1 MMQTPDNHWPANS
14 QRSDDDEINFM
25 DIMLVIAKYNRF
37 IMAFTA
43 VSIVLALIYVMVQP
57 FSYTAKTVI
66 LPPQTKGDSSMGALL
81 GNLGGLNGMA
91 GGSALGLKNPS
102 DMYLGML
109 KSRTLA
115 DRVIV
120 KLDLQK
126 HYQTKTITKAREVLK
141 YASNITAGKD
151 GFITV
156 EYTHSDPV
164 MAAKIAN
171 AYIKELDGLNS
182 TLAVT
187 EAAKRRLFYEKQI
200 KEASISLAQAEVAMK
215 QTQRKTGWYEFG
227 GFDVA
232 TAAGGNGGLVPG
244 GNGGLVPGGGGARV
258 NASVLMKAEEM
269 RAHIALKE
277 LDLASKR
284 AYMTEQNP
292 EYVRSLATLAALK
305 ANLTKLEGSASP
317 SGADVKVPVNQL
329 SDIGFAYI
337 HQLHDLKYK
346 QSLFD
351 LYSKQFE
358 MAKMD
363 EAKESPL
370 VQVVDKA
377 LPPEE
382 RSSPKRAQMMV
393 IATILAFVISLILA
407 FIMNALDTAKQNP
420 KSAER
425 LNLLRRYVLGGK

>member
-1 MMQTPDNHWPANS
+1 MQTPDNNLPAHS
-14 QRSDDDEINFM
+14 QRSDDDEINLM

-43 VSIVLALIYVMVQP
+43 ASILLALIYVMLQP

-66 LPPQTKGDSSMGALL
+66 LPPQTKADSSMAALL
-81 GNLGGLNGMA
+81 GNLGGVNAMPA
-91 GGSALGLKNPS
+91 ASALGLKNPS

-126 HYQTKTITKAREVLK
+126 HYKTKTMTKTREVLK
-141 YASNITAGKD
+141 YASNIVAGKD

-164 MAAKIAN
+164 MAANIAN
-171 AYIKELDGLNS
+171 AYIRELDSLNS

-200 KEASISLAQAEVAMK
+200 KETSVSLSQAEAAMK

-232 TAAGGNGGLVPG
+232 MAGGGAGGG
-244 GNGGLVPGGGGARV
+244 GTSLMSGGARV
-258 NASVLMKAEEM
+258 NASVLMKVEEN
-269 RAHIALKE
+269 RAQITLKE
-277 LDLASKR
+277 LELASKR
-284 AYMTEQNP
+284 AYMTEKNP
-292 EYVRSLATLAALK
+292 EYIRDLSILAALK
-305 ANLTKLEGSASP
+305 SNLAKLQGRNDRAE
-317 SGADVKVPVNQL
+317 ADVKVPVSQL
-329 SDIGFAYI
+329 PDIGFAYI
-337 HQLHDLKYK
+337 HQMRDLKYK
-346 QSLFD
+346 QSLLE

-377 LPPEE
+377 VPPEE
-382 RSSPKRAQMMV
+382 RSAPKRGQMMV
-393 IATILAFVISLILA
+393 IATLLALVISIMLA
-407 FIMNALDTAKQNP
+407 FIMNALDTAKQKP
-420 KSAER
+420 ESAER
-425 LNLLRRYVLGGK
+425 LKLLRRYLQRGK

>member
-1 MMQTPDNHWPANS
+1 MQTPENNLPAHS
-14 QRSDDDEINFM
+14 QRSDDDEINLM

-37 IMAFTA
+37 IMAFIA
-43 VSIVLALIYVMVQP
+43 VSIVLALIYVMLQP

-81 GNLGGLNGMA
+81 GNLGGLNAMPGA
-91 GGSALGLKNPS
+91 GALGLKNPS

-115 DRVIV
+115 DQVIV
-120 KLDLQK
+120 KLNLQK
-126 HYQTKTITKAREVLK
+126 LYKTKNMTQTRQTLSGSTKITL
-141 YASNITAGKD
+141 GKD
-151 GFITV
+151 GFITI

-164 MAAKIAN
+164 IAADIAN
-171 AYIKELDGLNS
+171 TFVNESDKMNS
-182 TLAVT
+182 TVAIS
-187 EAAKRRLFYEKQI
+187 EAARRRLFYENQI
-200 KEASISLAQAEVAMK
+200 KQASVTLSQAEAAMK

-232 TAAGGNGGLVPG
+232 MAAGGAGGGLAS
-244 GNGGLVPGGGGARV
+244 GGGGARV
-258 NASVLMKAEEM
+258 NASVLMKVEEI
-269 RAHIALKE
+269 RAQITMKE
-277 LDLASKR
+277 VELSSKR
-284 AYMTEQNP
+284 AYMTEKNP
-292 EYVRSLATLAALK
+292 EYVRSLATLGALK
-305 ANLTKLEGSASP
+305 ANLTKLEGSTNA
-317 SGADVKVPVNQL
+317 SGADVKVPVSQL
-329 SDIGFAYI
+329 SDTGFAYI
-337 HQLHDLKYK
+337 HQMRDLKYK
-346 QSLFD
+346 QSLLE

-393 IATILAFVISLILA
+393 IATLLALVISIMLA
-407 FIMNALDTAKQNP
+407 FIMNALDTAKQKP
-420 KSAER
+420 ESAER
-425 LNLLRRYVLGGK
+425 LNLLRRYLQRGK

>member
-1 MMQTPDNHWPANS
+1 MQTPNNNLPAHS
-14 QRSDDDEINFM
+14 QRSDDDEINLM
-25 DIMLVIAKYNRF
+25 DILLVIAKYNRF
-37 IMAFTA
+37 IMVFTA
-43 VSIVLALIYVMVQP
+43 VSIVLALIYVMTQP

-66 LPPQTKGDSSMGALL
+66 LPPQTKSDSSMGALL
-81 GNLGGLNGMA
+81 GNLGGLNAMPA
-91 GGSALGLKNPS
+91 ASALGLKNPS

-115 DRVIV
+115 DRVII

-126 HYQTKTITKAREVLK
+126 HYKTKTMTKTREVLK
-141 YASNITAGKD
+141 YASKITAGKD

-164 MAAKIAN
+164 MAANIAN
-171 AYIKELDGLNS
+171 AYITELDRLNS
-182 TLAVT
+182 TVAVS
-187 EAAKRRLFYEKQI
+187 EAARRSVFYEKQI
-200 KEASISLAQAEVAMK
+200 KQASVSLSQAEATMK

-232 TAAGGNGGLVPG
+232 MAAGGAG
-244 GNGGLVPGGGGARV
+244 GGLVPGGGGARV

-269 RAHIALKE
+269 RVQITLRE

-292 EYVRSLATLAALK
+292 EYVRGLATIAALK
-305 ANLTKLEGSASP
+305 ANLAKLQGKPDGAD
-317 SGADVKVPVNQL
+317 ADVKVSINQL
-329 SDIGFAYI
+329 PDTGFAYI
-337 HQLHDLKYK
+337 HQMRDLKYK
-346 QSLFD
+346 QGLLE

-382 RSSPKRAQMMV
+382 RSAPKRAEMMV
-393 IATILAFVISLILA
+393 IATLIALVISLILA
-407 FIMNALDTAKQNP
+407 FIMNALDTAKQKP
-420 KSAER
+420 ESAQR
-425 LNLLRRYVLGGK
+425 LNLMRRYLLGK

>member
-1 MMQTPDNHWPANS
+1 MQTPDNNLPAHS
-14 QRSDDDEINFM
+14 QRSDDDEINLM

-43 VSIVLALIYVMVQP
+43 ASIVLALIYVMLQP

-66 LPPQTKGDSSMGALL
+66 LPPQPKSDSSMGALL
-81 GNLGGLNGMA
+81 GNLGGLNA
-91 GGSALGLKNPS
+91 IPGSGALGLKNPS

-126 HYQTKTITKAREVLK
+126 HYKTKTMTKTREVLK
-141 YASNITAGKD
+141 YASNIAAGKD

-164 MAAKIAN
+164 MAANIAN
-171 AYIKELDGLNS
+171 AYIRELDSINS

-200 KEASISLAQAEVAMK
+200 KETSVSLSQAEAAMK

-232 TAAGGNGGLVPG
+232 MAAGGAGGG
-244 GNGGLVPGGGGARV
+244 GSSSLTSGGARV
-258 NASVLMKAEEM
+258 NASVLMKVEEI
-269 RAHIALKE
+269 RAQITLKE

-292 EYVRSLATLAALK
+292 AYVRSLATLAALK
-305 ANLTKLEGSASP
+305 ANLTKLEGSTNA

-329 SDIGFAYI
+329 SDTGFAYI
-337 HQLHDLKYK
+337 HQMRDLKYK
-346 QSLFD
+346 QSLME

-377 LPPEE
+377 MPPEE
-382 RSSPKRAQMMV
+382 RSAPKRAQMMV
-393 IATILAFVISLILA
+393 IATLLALVISIMLA
-407 FIMNALDTAKQNP
+407 FIMNALDTAKQKP
-420 KSAER
+420 ESAER
-425 LNLLRRYVLGGK
+425 LNLLRRYLQRGK

>member
-1 MMQTPDNHWPANS
+1 MQTPDNNLPAHS
-14 QRSDDDEINFM
+14 QRIDDDEINLM

-43 VSIVLALIYVMVQP
+43 VSIVLALIYVMLQP

-66 LPPQTKGDSSMGALL
+66 LPPQTKSDSSMGALL
-81 GNLGGLNGMA
+81 GNLGGLNAMPGA
-91 GGSALGLKNPS
+91 GALGLKNPS

-115 DRVIV
+115 DRVII

-126 HYQTKTITKAREVLK
+126 HYKTKTMTKTREVLK
-141 YASNITAGKD
+141 YASNIAAGKD

-156 EYTHSDPV
+156 EYSHSDPV
-164 MAAKIAN
+164 MAANIAN
-171 AYIKELDGLNS
+171 AYIKELDGLNA

-200 KEASISLAQAEVAMK
+200 KETGLSLSQAEAAMK
-215 QTQRKTGWYEFG
+215 QTQRRTGWYEFG

-232 TAAGGNGGLVPG
+232 MAGGGAGAGGATS
-244 GNGGLVPGGGGARV
+244 GGARV
-258 NASVLMKAEEM
+258 YASVLMKVEEI
-269 RAHIALKE
+269 RAQITFKE
-277 LDLASKR
+277 LALASKR
-284 AYMTEQNP
+284 AYMTERNP

-305 ANLTKLEGSASP
+305 TNLTKLEGSTNASV
-317 SGADVKVPVNQL
+317 ADVKVPVSQL
-329 SDIGFAYI
+329 SDTGFDYI
-337 HQLHDLKYK
+337 HQMRDLKYK
-346 QSLFD
+346 QSLLE

-377 LPPEE
+377 MPPEE
-382 RSSPKRAQMMV
+382 RSAPKRAQMMV
-393 IATILAFVISLILA
+393 IATLLALVISIMLA
-407 FIMNALDTAKQNP
+407 FIMNALDTAKQKP
-420 KSAER
+420 ESAER
-425 LNLLRRYVLGGK
+425 LNLLRRYLQRGK

>member
-1 MMQTPDNHWPANS
+1 MQTPENNLPAHS
-14 QRSDDDEINFM
+14 QRSDDDEINLM

-43 VSIVLALIYVMVQP
+43 ASIVLALIYVMLQL
-57 FSYTAKTVI
+57 FSYTARTVI
-66 LPPQTKGDSSMGALL
+66 LPPQTKSDSSMGALL
-81 GNLGGLNGMA
+81 GNLGGLNAMPGA
-91 GGSALGLKNPS
+91 GALGLKNPS

-115 DRVIV
+115 DRVIA

-126 HYQTKTITKAREVLK
+126 HYKTKTMTKTREVLK
-141 YASNITAGKD
+141 YASNIAAGKD
-151 GFITV
+151 GFIAV
-156 EYTHSDPV
+156 EYSHSDPI
-164 MAAKIAN
+164 MAANIAN

-200 KEASISLAQAEVAMK
+200 KETSVSLSQAEVAMK

-232 TAAGGNGGLVPG
+232 MASGGAGGAASS
-244 GNGGLVPGGGGARV
+244 GARV
-258 NASVLMKAEEM
+258 NASVLMKVEEM
-269 RAHIALKE
+269 RAQITLKE

-305 ANLTKLEGSASP
+305 ANLTKLEGSTNA
-317 SGADVKVPVNQL
+317 SGADVKVPVSQL

-337 HQLHDLKYK
+337 HQLRDLKYK
-346 QSLFD
+346 QSLME

-382 RSSPKRAQMMV
+382 RSAPKRAQMMV
-393 IATILAFVISLILA
+393 IATLLALVISIMLA
-407 FIMNALDTAKQNP
+407 FIMNSLDTAKQKP
-420 KSAER
+420 ESAER
-425 LNLLRRYVLGGK
+425 LNLLRRYLQRGK

>member
-1 MMQTPDNHWPANS
+1 MQTQENNLPAHS
-14 QRSDDDEINFM
+14 QRSDDDEINLM

-43 VSIVLALIYVMVQP
+43 VSIVLALIYVMLQP

-81 GNLGGLNGMA
+81 GNLGGLNAMPGA
-91 GGSALGLKNPS
+91 GALGLKNPT
-102 DMYLGML
+102 DTFVGML
-109 KSRTLA
+109 KSRSLA
-115 DRVIV
+115 DQVIA
-120 KLDLQK
+120 KLNLQK
-126 HYQTKTITKAREVLK
+126 LYKTKTMTQTRQALSGSTK
-141 YASNITAGKD
+141 ITAGKD
-151 GFITV
+151 GFITI

-164 MAAKIAN
+164 IAAEIAN
-171 AYIKELDGLNS
+171 TFVNELDKMNS
-182 TLAVT
+182 TVAIS
-187 EAAKRRLFYEKQI
+187 EAARRRLFYEKQI
-200 KEASISLAQAEVAMK
+200 KETSVNLSQAEAAMK

-232 TAAGGNGGLVPG
+232 MAGAGAGG
-244 GNGGLVPGGGGARV
+244 GGGGASLMSGGTRV
-258 NASVLMKAEEM
+258 NASVLMKVEEI
-269 RAHIALKE
+269 RAQITLKE

-292 EYVRSLATLAALK
+292 EYVRSLATLVALK
-305 ANLTKLEGSASP
+305 ANLTKLEGSAS
-317 SGADVKVPVNQL
+317 GADVKVPVSQL
-329 SDIGFAYI
+329 SDTGFAYI
-337 HQLHDLKYK
+337 HQMRDLKYK
-346 QSLFD
+346 QSLME

-382 RSSPKRAQMMV
+382 RSAPKRAQMMV
-393 IATILAFVISLILA
+393 ISSILALVISIILA
-407 FIMNALDTAKQNP
+407 FIMNALDAAKQKP
-420 KSAER
+420 ESAER
-425 LNLLRRYVLGGK
+425 LSLLRRYLQRGK

>member
-1 MMQTPDNHWPANS
+1 MQTPDNNLPVHS
-14 QRSDDDEINFM
+14 QRSDDDEINLM

-43 VSIVLALIYVMVQP
+43 VSIVLALIYVMLQP

-66 LPPQTKGDSSMGALL
+66 LPPQTKSDSSMGALL
-81 GNLGGLNGMA
+81 GNLGGLNAMPGA
-91 GGSALGLKNPS
+91 GALGLKNPS

-115 DRVIV
+115 DRVII

-126 HYQTKTITKAREVLK
+126 HYKTKTMTKTREVLK
-141 YASNITAGKD
+141 SSSVIAAGKD

-164 MAAKIAN
+164 MAANIAN
-171 AYIKELDGLNS
+171 AYIRELDSLNS
-182 TLAVT
+182 TLAMT

-200 KEASISLAQAEVAMK
+200 KETSVSLSQAEAAMK

-232 TAAGGNGGLVPG
+232 MAGAGGGAGAGGSSLMS
-244 GNGGLVPGGGGARV
+244 GGARV
-258 NASVLMKAEEM
+258 NASVLMKVEEI
-269 RAHIALKE
+269 RAQLTLKE

-305 ANLTKLEGSASP
+305 ANLTKLEGSTNAS
-317 SGADVKVPVNQL
+317 GTDIKVPVSQL
-329 SDIGFAYI
+329 SDTGFAYI
-337 HQLHDLKYK
+337 HQMRDLKYK
-346 QSLFD
+346 QSLME

-363 EAKESPL
+363 EAKEAPL

-382 RSSPKRAQMMV
+382 RSAPKRAQMMV
-393 IATILAFVISLILA
+393 IATLLALVVSIILA
-407 FIMNALDTAKQNP
+407 FIMNALDTAKQKP
-420 KSAER
+420 ESAER
-425 LNLLRRYVLGGK
+425 LNLLRRYLQRGK

>member
-1 MMQTPDNHWPANS
+1 MQTPDNNLPAHS
-14 QRSDDDEINFM
+14 QRSDDDEINLM

-43 VSIVLALIYVMVQP
+43 ASIVLALIYVMLQP

-66 LPPQTKGDSSMGALL
+66 LPPQPKSDSSMGALL
-81 GNLGGLNGMA
+81 GNLGGLNAMPVA
-91 GGSALGLKNPS
+91 GALGLKNPS

-115 DRVIV
+115 DGVIV
-120 KLDLQK
+120 KLDLQQ
-126 HYQTKTITKAREVLK
+126 HYKTKTMTKTREVLK
-141 YASNITAGKD
+141 YASNIAAGKD

-164 MAAKIAN
+164 MAANIAN
-171 AYIKELDGLNS
+171 AYIRELDSINS

-200 KEASISLAQAEVAMK
+200 KETSVSLSQAEAAMK

-232 TAAGGNGGLVPG
+232 MAAGGA
-244 GNGGLVPGGGGARV
+244 GGGGSSSLMSGGAGV
-258 NASVLMKAEEM
+258 NASVLMKVEEI
-269 RAHIALKE
+269 RAQITLKE

-305 ANLTKLEGSASP
+305 ANLTKLEGSTNASGP
-317 SGADVKVPVNQL
+317 DVKVPVNQL
-329 SDIGFAYI
+329 SDTGFAYI
-337 HQLHDLKYK
+337 HQLRDLKYK
-346 QSLFD
+346 QTLLE

-393 IATILAFVISLILA
+393 ISTILALVISIILA
-407 FIMNALDTAKQNP
+407 FIMNALDTTKQKP
-420 KSAER
+420 ESAER
-425 LNLLRRYVLGGK
+425 LNLLRRYLQRGK

>member
-1 MMQTPDNHWPANS
+1 MQTPENNLPAHS
-14 QRSDDDEINFM
+14 QRSDDDEINLM

-37 IMAFTA
+37 IIAFTA
-43 VSIVLALIYVMVQP
+43 VSIVLALIYVMLQP

-81 GNLGGLNGMA
+81 GNLGGLNAMPGA
-91 GGSALGLKNPS
+91 GALGLKNPS

-115 DRVIV
+115 DRVIA

-126 HYQTKTITKAREVLK
+126 HYKTKTMTKTREVLK
-141 YASNITAGKD
+141 YASNIVAGKD

-164 MAAKIAN
+164 MAASIAN
-171 AYIKELDGLNS
+171 AYIRELDGLNS

-200 KEASISLAQAEVAMK
+200 KETSVSLSQAEAAMK

-232 TAAGGNGGLVPG
+232 MAGGGAGAGGAMS
-244 GNGGLVPGGGGARV
+244 GGARV
-258 NASVLMKAEEM
+258 NASVLMKVEET
-269 RAHIALKE
+269 RAQITLRE

-292 EYVRSLATLAALK
+292 EYIRSQAALAGLK
-305 ANLTKLEGSASP
+305 AHLTKLEGSANP
-317 SGADVKVPVNQL
+317 SGEDVKVPVSQL
-329 SDIGFAYI
+329 SDTGFAYI
-337 HQLHDLKYK
+337 HQMRDLKYK
-346 QSLFD
+346 QSLFE

-382 RSSPKRAQMMV
+382 RSSPKRAQMMITSSFIALV
-393 IATILAFVISLILA
+393 IGIVLA
-407 FIMNALDTAKQNP
+407 FIMNALDTAKQIP
-420 KSAER
+420 ESAER
-425 LNLLRRYVLGGK
+425 LNLLRRYMQRGK

>member
-1 MMQTPDNHWPANS
+1 MQNQDNQTAAHS
-14 QRSDDDEINFM
+14 QRSDDDEINLM
-25 DIMLVIAKYNRF
+25 DILLVIAKYNRF
-37 IMAFTA
+37 IMAFTT
-43 VSIVLALIYVMVQP
+43 VSIVLALIYVMTQP

-66 LPPQTKGDSSMGALL
+66 LPPQTKSDSSMGALL
-81 GNLGGLNGMA
+81 GNLGGLNAMPA
-91 GGSALGLKNPS
+91 ASALGLKNPS

-126 HYQTKTITKAREVLK
+126 HYKTKTMTKTREVMK
-141 YASNITAGKD
+141 YASNIAAAKD

-164 MAAKIAN
+164 MAATIAN
-171 AYIKELDGLNS
+171 AYIRELDGLNS

-187 EAAKRRLFYEKQI
+187 EASKRRVFYEKQI
-200 KEASISLAQAEVAMK
+200 KETSVSLSQAEVAMK

-232 TAAGGNGGLVPG
+232 MAAGGAGGA
-244 GNGGLVPGGGGARV
+244 LVPGGGGARV

-269 RAHIALKE
+269 RAQITLRE

-292 EYVRSLATLAALK
+292 DYVRGLATLVALK
-305 ANLTKLEGSASP
+305 ANLTKLEGNTNA
-317 SGADVKVPVNQL
+317 SGADVKVPVSQL
-329 SDIGFAYI
+329 PDTGFAYI
-337 HQLHDLKYK
+337 HQMRDLKYK
-346 QSLFD
+346 QSLLE

-358 MAKMD
+358 IAKMD

-377 LPPEE
+377 VPPEE

-393 IATILAFVISLILA
+393 IATILALVISIMLA
-407 FIMNALDTAKQNP
+407 FIMNALDTAKQKP
-420 KSAER
+420 ESAER
-425 LNLLRRYVLGGK
+425 LNLLRHYLQRGK

>member
-1 MMQTPDNHWPANS
+1 MQTPENNLPAHS
-14 QRSDDDEINFM
+14 QRSDDDEINLM

-43 VSIVLALIYVMVQP
+43 VSIVLALIYVMLQP

-81 GNLGGLNGMA
+81 GNLGGLNAMPGA
-91 GGSALGLKNPS
+91 SALGLKNPS

-126 HYQTKTITKAREVLK
+126 HYKTKNITKTREVLK

-151 GFITV
+151 GFIAV

-164 MAAKIAN
+164 MAANIAN
-171 AYIKELDGLNS
+171 AYIGELDDLNS

-200 KEASISLAQAEVAMK
+200 KETSVSLSQAEAAMK

-227 GFDVA
+227 GFDLA
-232 TAAGGNGGLVPG
+232 MAGGGAGAGGATS
-244 GNGGLVPGGGGARV
+244 GGARV
-258 NASVLMKAEEM
+258 NASVLMKVEEI
-269 RAHIALKE
+269 RAQITLKE
-277 LDLASKR
+277 VELASKR

-305 ANLTKLEGSASP
+305 ANLTKLEGSSNA
-317 SGADVKVPVNQL
+317 SGADVKVPVSQL
-329 SDIGFAYI
+329 SDTGFAYI
-337 HQLHDLKYK
+337 HQMRDLKYK
-346 QSLFD
+346 QSLLE

-382 RSSPKRAQMMV
+382 RSTPKRAQMMV
-393 IATILAFVISLILA
+393 IASMFALVISIMLA

-420 KSAER
+420 ESAER
-425 LNLLRRYVLGGK
+425 LNLLRRYLQRGK

>member
-1 MMQTPDNHWPANS
+1 MQTPDNNLPAHS
-14 QRSDDDEINFM
+14 QRIDDDEINLM

-43 VSIVLALIYVMVQP
+43 VSIVLALIYVMLQP

-66 LPPQTKGDSSMGALL
+66 LPPQTKSDSSMGALL
-81 GNLGGLNGMA
+81 GNLGGLNGIP

-115 DRVIV
+115 DRVII

-126 HYQTKTITKAREVLK
+126 HYKTKTMTKTREVLK
-141 YASNITAGKD
+141 SSSNIAAGKD

-164 MAAKIAN
+164 MAANVAN
-171 AYIKELDGLNS
+171 AYIRELDGLNS

-200 KEASISLAQAEVAMK
+200 KETSVSLSQAEAAMK
-215 QTQRKTGWYEFG
+215 QTQRNTGWYEFG
-227 GFDVA
+227 GFDLA
-232 TAAGGNGGLVPG
+232 MAGGGGGLVA
-244 GNGGLVPGGGGARV
+244 GGGGARV
-258 NASVLMKAEEM
+258 NASVLMKVEES
-269 RAHIALKE
+269 RAQITLKE
-277 LDLASKR
+277 LELASKR
-284 AYMTEQNP
+284 AYMTEKNP
-292 EYVRSLATLAALK
+292 EYVRDLSILAALK
-305 ANLTKLEGSASP
+305 SNLAKLQGRTDRAD
-317 SGADVKVPVNQL
+317 ADVKVPVSQL

-337 HQLHDLKYK
+337 HQMRDLKYK
-346 QSLFD
+346 QSLME

-382 RSSPKRAQMMV
+382 RLAPKRAQMMV
-393 IATILAFVISLILA
+393 IATLIAFVISIMLA
-407 FIMNALDTAKQNP
+407 FIMNALDTAKQKP

-425 LNLLRRYVLGGK
+425 LNLLRRYLQRGK

>member
-1 MMQTPDNHWPANS
+1 MQNQDNNLPAHS
-14 QRSDDDEINFM
+14 QRSDDDEINLM

-37 IMAFTA
+37 IMVFTA
-43 VSIVLALIYVMVQP
+43 VSIVLALIYVMLQP

-66 LPPQTKGDSSMGALL
+66 LPPQPKSESSMGALL
-81 GNLGGLNGMA
+81 GNLGGLNGMVS
-91 GGSALGLKNPS
+91 GGALGLKNPS
-102 DMYLGML
+102 DAFLGML

-115 DRVIV
+115 DRVII

-126 HYQTKTITKAREVLK
+126 HYKTKTMTKAREVLSHSSK
-141 YASNITAGKD
+141 ITAGKD

-164 MAAKIAN
+164 MAANIAN
-171 AYIKELDGLNS
+171 AYVKELDELNS
-182 TLAVT
+182 TVAVG
-187 EAAKRRLFYEKQI
+187 EAARRGLFYEKQI
-200 KEASISLAQAEVAMK
+200 KQASISLSQAEAVMK

-232 TAAGGNGGLVPG
+232 MAAGGVA
-244 GNGGLVPGGGGARV
+244 GGGGARV

-269 RAHIALKE
+269 RAQITLRE

-292 EYVRSLATLAALK
+292 EYVRGLATIAALK
-305 ANLTKLEGSASP
+305 ANLAKLQGKPDAAD
-317 SGADVKVPVNQL
+317 ADVKVSVNQL
-329 SDIGFAYI
+329 PDTGFAYI
-337 HQLHDLKYK
+337 HQMRDLKYK
-346 QSLFD
+346 QGLLE

-382 RSSPKRAQMMV
+382 RSSPKRAEMMV
-393 IATILAFVISLILA
+393 IATLIALVISLILA
-407 FIMNALDTAKQNP
+407 FIMNALDTAKQKP
-420 KSAER
+420 ESAQR
-425 LNLLRRYVLGGK
+425 LNLMRRYLLGK

>member
-1 MMQTPDNHWPANS
+1 MQTPENNLPAHS
-14 QRSDDDEINFM
+14 QRSDDDEINLM

-43 VSIVLALIYVMVQP
+43 VSILLALIYVMLQP

-66 LPPQTKGDSSMGALL
+66 LPPQPKGEASMGALL
-81 GNLGGLNGMA
+81 GNLGGVGGLPGA
-91 GGSALGLKNPS
+91 GALGLKNPS

-109 KSRTLA
+109 KSRSLA
-115 DRVIV
+115 DQVIA
-120 KLDLQK
+120 KLNLQK
-126 HYQTKTITKAREVLK
+126 LYKTKTMTQTRQTLSRSTK
-141 YASNITAGKD
+141 ITAGKD
-151 GFITV
+151 GFITI

-164 MAAKIAN
+164 IAAEIAN
-171 AYIKELDGLNS
+171 TFVNELDKLNS
-182 TLAVT
+182 TVAIS
-187 EAAKRRLFYEKQI
+187 EAARRRLFYEKQI
-200 KEASISLAQAEVAMK
+200 KETSVNLSQAEAAMK

-232 TAAGGNGGLVPG
+232 MAGGGA
-244 GNGGLVPGGGGARV
+244 GGGGASLMSGGMRV
-258 NASVLMKAEEM
+258 NASVLMKVEEI
-269 RAHIALKE
+269 RAQITLKE

-305 ANLTKLEGSASP
+305 ANLTKLEGSAS
-317 SGADVKVPVNQL
+317 GADVKVPVSQL
-329 SDIGFAYI
+329 SDTGFAYI
-337 HQLHDLKYK
+337 HQMRDLKYK
-346 QSLFD
+346 QSLME

-382 RSSPKRAQMMV
+382 RSAPKRAQMMV
-393 IATILAFVISLILA
+393 ISSILALVISIILA
-407 FIMNALDTAKQNP
+407 FIMNALDTAKQKP
-420 KSAER
+420 ESAER
-425 LNLLRRYVLGGK
+425 LNLLRRYLQRGK

>member
-1 MMQTPDNHWPANS
+1 MQTPDNNLPAQS
-14 QRSDDDEINFM
+14 QRSDDDEINLM

-43 VSIVLALIYVMVQP
+43 VSIVLALIYVMLQP

-66 LPPQTKGDSSMGALL
+66 LPPQPKGESSVNGLL
-81 GNLGGLNGMA
+81 GNLGGINGNPVA
-91 GGSALGLKNPS
+91 GALGLKNPS
-102 DMYLGML
+102 DMYVGML

-120 KLDLQK
+120 KLGLQK
-126 HYQTKTITKAREVLK
+126 HYKTRTMTKTREVLK
-141 YASNITAGKD
+141 YATNIAVGKD

-164 MAAKIAN
+164 MAANIAN
-171 AYIKELDGLNS
+171 AYISELDALNS

-200 KEASISLAQAEVAMK
+200 KETSASLSQAEAAMK

-227 GFDVA
+227 GFDIGMTSGGSGGVV
-232 TAAGGNGGLVPG
+232 AAGG
-244 GNGGLVPGGGGARV
+244 ARFNV
-258 NASVLMKAEEM
+258 NSSVLMKVEEN
-269 RAHIALKE
+269 RAQITLKE
-277 LDLASKR
+277 LELASKR
-284 AYMTEQNP
+284 AYMTEKNP
-292 EYVRSLATLAALK
+292 EYVRDISILAALK
-305 ANLTKLEGSASP
+305 SNLAKLQGGSDRAEG
-317 SGADVKVPVNQL
+317 DVKVPVSQL
-329 SDIGFAYI
+329 SDVGFAYI
-337 HQLHDLKYK
+337 HQMRDLKYK
-346 QSLFD
+346 QSLME

-382 RSSPKRAQMMV
+382 RSTPKRAQMMI
-393 IATILAFVISLILA
+393 IATLIAFVISIMLA
-407 FIMNALDTAKQNP
+407 FIMNALDTAKQKP
-420 KSAER
+420 ESAER
-425 LNLLRRYVLGGK
+425 LNLLRRYLQRGK

>member
-1 MMQTPDNHWPANS
+1 MQTPDNNLPAHS
-14 QRSDDDEINFM
+14 QRSDDDEINLM

-43 VSIVLALIYVMVQP
+43 ASIVLALIYVMLQP
-57 FSYTAKTVI
+57 FSYTARTVI
-66 LPPQTKGDSSMGALL
+66 LPPQSKGDSSMGALL
-81 GNLGGLNGMA
+81 GNLGGLNAMPGA
-91 GGSALGLKNPS
+91 GALGLKNPS

-109 KSRTLA
+109 KSRTVA
-115 DRVIV
+115 DRVIAR
-120 KLDLQK
+120 LDLQQ
-126 HYQTKTITKAREVLK
+126 HYKTKTMTKTREVMK

-156 EYTHSDPV
+156 EYTHRDPV

-171 AYIKELDGLNS
+171 TYIKELDGLNS

-200 KEASISLAQAEVAMK
+200 KETSVSLSQAEAAMK
-215 QTQRKTGWYEFG
+215 QTQKKTGWYEFG

-232 TAAGGNGGLVPG
+232 MAGGGAGAGGATS
-244 GNGGLVPGGGGARV
+244 GGARV
-258 NASVLMKAEEM
+258 NASVLMKVEEM
-269 RAHIALKE
+269 RAQITLKE

-305 ANLTKLEGSASP
+305 TNLTKLEGSTNP
-317 SGADVKVPVNQL
+317 SGADVKVPVSQL
-329 SDIGFAYI
+329 SDTGFAYI
-337 HQLHDLKYK
+337 HQLRDLKYK
-346 QSLFD
+346 QSLME

-393 IATILAFVISLILA
+393 IATLLALVISIMLA
-407 FIMNALDTAKQNP
+407 FIMNGLDTAKQKP
-420 KSAER
+420 ESAER
-425 LNLLRRYVLGGK
+425 LNLLRRYLQRGK

>member
-1 MMQTPDNHWPANS
+1 MQTPENNLPAHS
-14 QRSDDDEINFM
+14 QRSDDDEINLM

-43 VSIVLALIYVMVQP
+43 VSIVLALIYVMLQP

-66 LPPQTKGDSSMGALL
+66 LPPQPKGEASMGALL
-81 GNLGGLNGMA
+81 GNLGGVGGLPGA
-91 GGSALGLKNPS
+91 GALGLKNPS

-115 DRVIV
+115 DRLII

-126 HYQTKTITKAREVLK
+126 HYKTKTMTKTREVLK
-141 YASNITAGKD
+141 HASNIAAGKD

-164 MAAKIAN
+164 MAASIAN
-171 AYIKELDGLNS
+171 AYIGELDALNS

-200 KEASISLAQAEVAMK
+200 KETSVSLSQAEAAMK

-232 TAAGGNGGLVPG
+232 MAGGGGGGGLAP
-244 GNGGLVPGGGGARV
+244 GGARV
-258 NASVLMKAEEM
+258 NASVLAKVEEI
-269 RAHIALKE
+269 RAQITLKE
-277 LDLASKR
+277 VELASKR

-305 ANLTKLEGSASP
+305 ANLTKLEGSNNA

-329 SDIGFAYI
+329 SDTGFAYI
-337 HQLHDLKYK
+337 HQMRDLKYK
-346 QSLFD
+346 QSLME

-393 IATILAFVISLILA
+393 IATILALVISIMLA
-407 FIMNALDTAKQNP
+407 FIMNALDTAKQIP

-425 LNLLRRYVLGGK
+425 LILLRRYLQRGK